1 MKWGPASARGPAAE
15 SPGVLTAMNRDTDEQ
30 FRKRGWTF
38 ITHHAQV
45 LLAIARD
52 PEVRVREIAEAAG
65 ITERYAYRVLS
76 DLQRAGYVRRS
87 RRGRSN
93 RYEFNADAPL
103 GDPVVEKESLH
114 QLLQL
119 IGGDEPGDLADAL
132 APQRESALST
142 PGREPPG
149 RSRASKD

>member
-1 MKWGPASARGPAAE
+1 
-15 SPGVLTAMNRDTDEQ
+15 MNQEAVEKFQ
-30 FRKRGWTF
+30 NRGWTF

-45 LLAIARD
+45 LLAIARN
-52 PEVRVREIAEAAG
+52 PEVRVTEIAKAAG

-93 RYEFNADAPL
+93 RYELNAEAPL
-103 GDPVVEKESLH
+103 GDPVIEEESLCH
-114 QLLQL
+114 LLRL
-119 IGGDEPGDLADAL
+119 IGGGEPGDFADAL
-132 APQRESALST
+132 APPWGSAASIAESRT
-142 PGREPPG
+142 PS